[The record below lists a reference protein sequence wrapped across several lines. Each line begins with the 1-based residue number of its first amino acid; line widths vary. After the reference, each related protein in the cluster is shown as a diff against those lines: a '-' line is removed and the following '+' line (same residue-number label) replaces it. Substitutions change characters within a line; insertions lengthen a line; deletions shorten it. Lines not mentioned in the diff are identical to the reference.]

1 MAASSKKISVIVAG
15 SRNVTSYS
23 HIAGHLDLLFAKWDA
38 AKPGLDV
45 EIVSGTAR
53 GVDQLGEKYA
63 ASNDLECKKFP
74 ADWDR
79 FGKSAGY
86 KRNEQMAE
94 YADALVAFWDGCSR
108 GTRHMI
114 NLAKAAGI
122 SVSIIP
128 SEPRWPSFTSEEA

>member
-15 SRNVTSYS
+15 SRNVTSYH
-23 HIAGHLDLLFAKWDA
+23 HIAGHLDLLFAKWDNA
-38 AKPGLDV
+38 EPGAGDV

-63 ASNDLECKKFP
+63 RRNGLECKKFP

-114 NLAKAAGI
+114 NLAKAADI

-128 SEPRWPSFTSEEA
+128 SEPRSFTTEEN